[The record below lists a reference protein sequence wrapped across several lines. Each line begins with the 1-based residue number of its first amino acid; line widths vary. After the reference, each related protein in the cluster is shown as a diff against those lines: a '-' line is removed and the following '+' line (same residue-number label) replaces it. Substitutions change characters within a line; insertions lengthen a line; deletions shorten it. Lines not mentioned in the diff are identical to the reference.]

1 MIRGHVNKLVIVVLL
16 ITLGLGLEIAG
27 LLDARQLLTVAREY
41 TQYWWLVPVL
51 ILAQVALFT
60 FALAGSIFLWIVAP
74 LYPPAMATFILAAG
88 GTLGGL
94 GAYLFSNY
102 LTDEWK
108 VKIQDSRSYK
118 LLQAQD
124 NFLSLF
130 AMRVFPAFP
139 HSLVNYSSG
148 ILNVKLSH
156 FVLAAVLGIAIKSY
170 IYARVIY
177 GATSSMS
184 LDMLLDISVFG
195 PLVLLSVVS
204 ALGVYINYRITN
216 KRR

>member
-1 MIRGHVNKLVIVVLL
+1 ML
-16 ITLGLGLEIAG
+16 ITLGLVLEIAG
-27 LLDARQLLTVAREY
+27 LLDARQLLSVAREFV
-41 TQYWWLVPVL
+41 QHWWLVPVL
-51 ILAQVALFT
+51 ILAQAVLFT

-74 LYPPAMATFILAAG
+74 LYAPATATLILAAG

-94 GAYLFSNY
+94 GAYLFSKY
-102 LTDEWK
+102 LTDEWTAR
-108 VKIQDSRSYK
+108 IQNSRSYK
-118 LLQAQD
+118 MMQAQD

-148 ILNVKLSH
+148 ILKVRISH
-156 FVLAAVLGIAIKSY
+156 FVAAAILGISIKSY

-177 GATSSMS
+177 SASSSLS
-184 LDMLLDISVFG
+184 LDMLFDISVIG

-204 ALGVYINYRITN
+204 ALAVYVNYRFTT
-216 KRR
+216 KQR

>member
-1 MIRGHVNKLVIVVLL
+1 LIRGHVNKLVIVVLL
-16 ITLGLGLEIAG
+16 ITLGLVLEIAG
-27 LLDARQLLTVAREY
+27 LLDAGQLLAVAREY
-41 TQYWWLVPVL
+41 AQHWWLIPVL
-51 ILAQVALFT
+51 ILAQTVLFT

-102 LTDEWK
+102 LTEEWK
-108 VKIQDSRSYK
+108 TKIHNSRSYK

-156 FVLAAVLGIAIKSY
+156 FVLAAFLGIGIKSY
-170 IYARVIY
+170 VYARVIY
-177 GATSSMS
+177 SASSSLS
-184 LDMLLDISVFG
+184 LDMLLDISVIG
-195 PLVLLSVVS
+195 PLVLLSVLS
-204 ALGVYINYRITN
+204 ALGVYINYRITK
-216 KRR
+216 KRH

>member
-1 MIRGHVNKLVIVVLL
+1 MIRRHVKKLVIVALL
-16 ITLGLGLEIAG
+16 ITLGLVLEIAG
-27 LLDARQLLTVAREY
+27 LLDARQLLSVAREFV
-41 TQYWWLVPVL
+41 QHWWLVPVL
-51 ILAQVALFT
+51 ILAQAVLFT

-74 LYPPAMATFILAAG
+74 LYAPATATLILAAG

-94 GAYLFSNY
+94 GAYLFSKY
-102 LTDEWK
+102 LTDEWTAR
-108 VKIQDSRSYK
+108 IQNSRSYK
-118 LLQAQD
+118 MMQAQD

-148 ILNVKLSH
+148 ILKVRISH
-156 FVLAAVLGIAIKSY
+156 FVAAAILGISIKSY

-177 GATSSMS
+177 SASSSLS
-184 LDMLLDISVFG
+184 LDMLFDISVIG

-204 ALGVYINYRITN
+204 ALAVYVNYRFTT
-216 KRR
+216 KQR